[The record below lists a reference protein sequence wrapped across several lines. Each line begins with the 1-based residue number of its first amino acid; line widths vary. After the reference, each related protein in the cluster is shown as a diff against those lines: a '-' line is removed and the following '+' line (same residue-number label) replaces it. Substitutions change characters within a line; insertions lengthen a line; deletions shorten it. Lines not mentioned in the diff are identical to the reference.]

1 MKTNLFVQFDG
12 GFDLCGIN
20 ENGSPTTT
28 LVWEGGIEAAV
39 KKITEWIERN
49 GSGFWKNEPPYV
61 MFFVRP
67 HDKSKPTLQFTSRWI
82 CDLASSA
89 K

>member
-28 LVWEGGIEAAV
+28 QSWEGGLEAAV
-39 KKITEWIERN
+39 KKITEWIERK
-49 GSGFWKNEPPYV
+49 GSLLSDAPYV

-67 HDKSKPTLQFTSRWI
+67 HDASKPTLHFTREWMEF
-82 CDLASSA
+82 ANF
-89 K
+89 

>member
-12 GFDLCGIN
+12 GFNLCGID
-20 ENGSPTTT
+20 ENGSPMTTQI
-28 LVWEGGIEAAV
+28 WEGGIEAAV

-49 GSGFWKNEPPYV
+49 CGFFKNEPPYV
-61 MFFVRP
+61 VFFVRP
-67 HDKSKPTLQFTSRWI
+67 HDKSKPILQFTSRWI
-82 CDLASSA
+82 RDLASSA